1 MHHRSLAWM
10 LFPCTTRSQHP
21 PCKRT
26 TQGKWEIYLLI
37 VISRIVKS
45 TYPVMFVM
53 IFDSISIE
61 GILKK
66 CIKSLHSC
74 WNEMERSRCRRNDEN
89 LMLDALRTPLSLSS
103 LFVNLYF
110 MRVFIRS
117 CEIATFQWFPVF
129 ILSLSFSL
137 DLFRVRSSFFRCLLV
152 PVIFVSF
159 SSSIQIPFRVYWIS
173 LWSRAACMC
182 NVILLFCSR
191 LLRITFVSSCIET
204 NRHYPPLCMCV
215 RYRSSC
221 MLAKN
226 MSFCK

>member
-1 MHHRSLAWM
+1 MLKWNGTLAMPTKWWKSDARCTSNASFSIVSL
-10 LFPCTTRSQHP
+10 RQ
-21 PCKRT
+21 
-26 TQGKWEIYLLI
+26 
-37 VISRIVKS
+37 
-45 TYPVMFVM
+45 FV
-53 IFDSISIE
+53 FYARFYSIM
-61 GILKK
+61 
-66 CIKSLHSC
+66 
-74 WNEMERSRCRRNDEN
+74 WNCNVSMVSG
-89 LMLDALRTPLSLSS
+89 
-103 LFVNLYF
+103 FY
-110 MRVFIRS
+110 
-117 CEIATFQWFPVF
+117 

-137 DLFRVRSSFFRCLLV
+137 DLFRVRSSFFRRLLV